1 MTPAHGTRQRLS
13 AIVAVAVALSMVG
26 LLGTWSALPAR
37 AATGLISIDAALL
50 QVQSV
55 ADPQQWVTPTTVYE
69 GSPARLVLDL
79 SNPGAATVTGIT
91 VTLNGADPDVATVAS
106 ATETVRNGT
115 QSVIVPLDLSV
126 GAWSAVGVPNT
137 SPSLSVE
144 LNYAFQPLPS
154 APAPVP
160 SPTPTPTLVPSPAP
174 ASASPSPSSIAPIVF
189 SAPTST
195 TARLTV
201 ANAARGLTT
210 ATRRSV
216 DSTFAAMPSG
226 STAQVLVRG
235 AVPRT
240 GANASDYRRAER
252 QARRVADQ
260 IRRIAIARGIT
271 TQVLILAPMR
281 VTTEARL
288 DDVQT
293 TITPPSGT
301 SSRPAALTL
310 TPRSGASSGPDSTT
324 TTVPITLAPRP
335 TVLLH
340 GLWSSSATWNS
351 YAGPNGFQ
359 QSVNSLWGANA
370 VTGMNTGALLS
381 PFGSV
386 NTVSQNM
393 EIAWTYLQNVRT
405 TLNAHEV
412 DIVAHSMGGIIT
424 RRLLHSTHAT
434 QARAAIRSVVMLGT
448 PNGGSTCADTWSVAA
463 TEPLRPAVMRTFNDS
478 NPGYPGVIS
487 SLFYATPLSLTCLSL
502 SRGDSVVPEWS
513 AKAQAVNTLVK
524 ASGSDCG
531 ANRSSTCDISHTSMT
546 TDRGWFA
553 KYVLPQLALPE
564 DPAEPNPTTPDD
576 IPTDT
581 DVVLSQGTSPAGS
594 VSQAVTVNLAAN
606 ESLSV
611 SIVTDEPNAAFT
623 ASYPSGSGT
632 QSLTLTK
639 EDGQPVY
646 TTSVSGPL
654 SNVTVTLGGSTSTSG
669 VSWTFTKVTN

>member
-1 MTPAHGTRQRLS
+1 
-13 AIVAVAVALSMVG
+13 MVG
-26 LLGTWSALPAR
+26 LIDTWHVGPAR
-37 AATGLISIDAALL
+37 ATTGPITINGALL

-55 ADPQQWVTPTTVYE
+55 ADSQQWVTPTTVYE

-79 SNPGAATVTGIT
+79 SNPGASTTTGIT

-106 ATETVRNGT
+106 ATETVRGGT
-115 QSVIVPLDLSV
+115 QSLIVPLDLSV
-126 GAWSAVGVPNT
+126 GAWSAVGVPNAN
-137 SPSLSVE
+137 PSLSVE
-144 LNYAFQPLPS
+144 LSYTFQPLPS
-154 APAPVP
+154 APAPTSIP
-160 SPTPTPTLVPSPAP
+160 SLTPTPTPTPSAVPAP
-174 ASASPSPSSIAPIVF
+174 TSASTAPSSIAPVAF
-189 SAPTST
+189 SAPTPP
-195 TARLTV
+195 RLTV
-201 ANAARGLTT
+201 ADASRALTP

-216 DSTFAAMPSG
+216 EATFASMPLG
-226 STAQVLVRG
+226 STAQVIVRG
-235 AVPRT
+235 SVPRT
-240 GANASDYRRAER
+240 GASAADYRRAER
-252 QARRVADQ
+252 HARRVADQ
-260 IRRIAIARGIT
+260 LRRIATARGVR
-271 TQVLILAPMR
+271 TQVLVLAPAR
-281 VTTEARL
+281 VTGEARL

-293 TITPPSGT
+293 TISSPSGT
-301 SSRPAALTL
+301 SSRTTRLTL

-340 GLWSSSATWNS
+340 GLWSSSATWDS
-351 YAGPNGFQ
+351 YAGPSGFQ
-359 QSVNSLWGANA
+359 QRVHPLWGANA

-393 EIAWTYLQNVRT
+393 EVAWAYLQNVRT
-405 TLNAHEV
+405 TLNSHEV

-424 RRLLHSTHAT
+424 RRLLHSTHAA

-478 NPGYPGVIS
+478 NPGYPGVVS

-513 AKAQAVNTLVK
+513 AKAQAVNTLVQ
-524 ASGSDCG
+524 ATGSDCG
-531 ANRSSTCDISHTSMT
+531 ATGASTCVISHTSMT
-546 TDRGWFA
+546 TDRGWFT
-553 KYVLPQLALPE
+553 KYVLPQLALAE
-564 DPAEPNPTTPDD
+564 DPLEPEPATPDA

-594 VSQAVTVNLAAN
+594 VSKAATVNLAAN

-611 SIVTDEPNAAFT
+611 SIVTDEANAAFT
-623 ASYPSGSGT
+623 ASYPSGSAT
-632 QSLTLTK
+632 ESVALAKQ
-639 EDGQPVY
+639 DGQPVY
-646 TTSVSGPL
+646 TASIAGPL
-654 SNVTVTLGGSTSTSG
+654 SNVTVTLGGTSTSG